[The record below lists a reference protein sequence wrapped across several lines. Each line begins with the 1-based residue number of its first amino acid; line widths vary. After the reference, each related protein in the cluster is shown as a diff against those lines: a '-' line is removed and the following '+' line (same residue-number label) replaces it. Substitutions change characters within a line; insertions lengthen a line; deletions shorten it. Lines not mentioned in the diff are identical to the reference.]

1 MAPRRISAPVPHAA
15 SSPGECR
22 LQVTDRRHDRGGT
35 SVALRTPQGAMHMK
49 KTIKPL
55 HLNKQQIRI
64 LVTDDLTQA
73 IGGWIRPPL
82 SWSCPQPSASEC
94 CPETA

>member
-1 MAPRRISAPVPHAA
+1 
-15 SSPGECR
+15 
-22 LQVTDRRHDRGGT
+22 
-35 SVALRTPQGAMHMK
+35 MK